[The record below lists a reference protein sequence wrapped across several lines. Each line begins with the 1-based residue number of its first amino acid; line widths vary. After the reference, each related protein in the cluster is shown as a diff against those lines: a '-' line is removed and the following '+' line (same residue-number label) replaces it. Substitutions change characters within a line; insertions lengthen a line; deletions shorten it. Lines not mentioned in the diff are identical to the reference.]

1 MIEIVFEH
9 VCILNIPGS
18 SKNEARD
25 RATQETLEM
34 LSKKCYSIVVKNKY
48 LSDGTT
54 IDADTLNKTKEAKNE
69 ISSSNVGHKLL
80 QMMGWKGGGLGR
92 GGSGISEPI
101 SAEAIFDSK
110 RGLGA
115 SETGT
120 AFKQRIRN
128 LIEEYAHSN
137 NPFDL
142 VFTSG
147 FDNDQ
152 RAEMHK

>member
-1 MIEIVFEH
+1 MIEH
-9 VCILNIPGS
+9 VCFSNIPGS

-25 RATQETLEM
+25 RATHETLEM

-69 ISSSNVGHKLL
+69 QISSSNVGHKLL

-115 SETGT
+115 SENGQK
-120 AFKQRIRN
+120 AFKHRIRT
-128 LIEEYAHSN
+128 IITEYAHSN

-147 FDNDQ
+147 FDNEQ
-152 RAEMHK
+152 RAEMHR

>member
-1 MIEIVFEH
+1 
-9 VCILNIPGS
+9 
-18 SKNEARD
+18 
-25 RATQETLEM
+25 M
-34 LSKKCYSIVVKNKY
+34 LSRKCYSIVVKNKY

-69 ISSSNVGHKLL
+69 SIPSSNLGHKLL

-101 SAEAIFDSK
+101 SAEAIFDK

-115 SETGT
+115 SENGQK
-120 AFKQRIRN
+120 AFKQRIRT
-128 LIEEYAHSN
+128 IITEYAHSS

-147 FDNDQ
+147 FDNEQ